1 MSGRTIE
8 RATGVDVALG
18 AFSALVFFFLV
29 APIAIIVVVSLGQ
42 SEIMQF
48 PPKALSLRWYERFFA
63 DPMWMQATRTSL
75 LAAVLTAITSVALG
89 FSASVVLVRGKFA
102 GKAAIRL
109 LLMSPLI
116 VPKII
121 IAVGLY
127 FLYVELRMLGTLMGI
142 VAAHTVIAVP
152 YVIMIMSAALYGFDR
167 RLEWAARG
175 LGASTAQ
182 VLWNV
187 TFPVLRPAIMSA
199 TLFAFV
205 ASFDDII
212 LSLFLTKLAE
222 PTLPRQI
229 WVNVQQTI
237 DPTIAAVSTLTTL
250 VSVGGLWL
258 VAWTQKRYSGAKQ
271 AVANGG

>member
-1 MSGRTIE
+1 MSARNKRFSAAE
-8 RATGVDVALG
+8 LALG
-18 AFSALVFFFLV
+18 GFSWLVFVFLM
-29 APIAIIVVVSLGQ
+29 APILIIVAVSVSP
-42 SEIMQF
+42 SEIMTF
-48 PPKALSLRWYERFFA
+48 PPEGVSFRWYERYFG
-63 DPMWMQATRTSL
+63 DPMWMTATRMS
-75 LAAVLTAITSVALG
+75 LTAAFFTAIASLAIG
-89 FSASVVLVRGKFA
+89 FAAAMVLVRGKFA
-102 GKAAIRL
+102 GKAIVRV

-127 FLYVELRMLGTLMGI
+127 FLYVELRMLGSLFGV

-187 TFPVLRPAIMSA
+187 TFPVLRPAILSSM
-199 TLFAFV
+199 LFAFV

-229 WVNVQQTI
+229 WVNVQQII
-237 DPTIAAVSTLTTL
+237 DPTIAAVSTLTTAI
-250 VSVGGLWL
+250 SVGGLWL
-258 VAWTQKRYSGAKQ
+258 VAWTQRRSRPA
-271 AVANGG
+271 AAAH